1 MTENLIVAKGILASG
16 LYCQQKSFNSKC
28 YSLLLPVLRAWA
40 GDMEIRKDDNIRKE
54 FMVLTHDTVPTNES
68 ETKKVLREKKGSTH
82 GYYCLM
88 PAHM

>member
-1 MTENLIVAKGILASG
+1 M
-16 LYCQQKSFNSKC
+16 
-28 YSLLLPVLRAWA
+28 LRAWP
-40 GDMEIRKDDNIRKE
+40 GDMEIRKDDNITKE

-88 PAHM
+88 LAHMLVGWLDPTIESLLDTLMQD